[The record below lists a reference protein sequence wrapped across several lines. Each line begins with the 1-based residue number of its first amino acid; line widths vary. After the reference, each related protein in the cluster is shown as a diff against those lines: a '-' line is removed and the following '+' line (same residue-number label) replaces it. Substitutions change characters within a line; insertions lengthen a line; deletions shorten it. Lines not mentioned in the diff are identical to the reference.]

1 VQGSSTGD
9 FAPWW
14 KELRLVLHAVPQAPR
29 TVVDESGA
37 KLAHAYD
44 AAKKT
49 LVVTLPHGRAD
60 FRVLASW

>member
-1 VQGSSTGD
+1 MQGNSTGD

-14 KELRLVLHAVPQAPR
+14 KELRVVLHAVPRAPQ
-29 TVVDESGA
+29 TVVDESGSN
-37 KLAHAYD
+37 LPHVYY

-49 LVVTLPHGRAD
+49 LVVTLPHSRAD